1 MGERPLQGA
10 SAYLRV
16 TALLRRGDDGYLRTM
31 SRSPSRKLT
40 WLVRAGFM
48 ARGLTY
54 GIIGA
59 LALSLSLGHG
69 GETTNQQGAL
79 QLLAAQPLG
88 AVALAVAAA
97 GLLAYAVWK
106 LGQAAYGRG
115 PEGGGG
121 GHWTDR
127 LSNLAAGLIY
137 IGFFVVAASVLL
149 GRAGN
154 PSSEQRS
161 AAAGVLSWPG
171 GRLLVAGCGAVLV
184 LVALSQIREGITDR
198 FYKQL
203 KTAQI
208 DRRFDRVF
216 RIAGRIGLPAR
227 AVVFAVVGWFL
238 VRTAIDYDPNKA
250 IGVDGA
256 LRELAHQ
263 TYGSWLLGFVAA
275 GLIAFAL
282 FSFAEGVYR
291 RL

>member
-1 MGERPLQGA
+1 MGREH
-10 SAYLRV
+10 
-16 TALLRRGDDGYLRTM
+16 
-31 SRSPSRKLT
+31 SRKLT
-40 WLVRAGFM
+40 WFIRAGFVS
-48 ARGLTY
+48 RGLTY

-59 LALSLSLGHG
+59 LALSLSLGNG

-79 QLLAAQPLG
+79 QLLAGQPLG
-88 AVALAVAAA
+88 AVALALAAA

-106 LGQAAYGRG
+106 LGQAAFGRG

-121 GHWTDR
+121 NHWTDR
-127 LSNLAAGLIY
+127 LANLVAGLIY
-137 IGFFVVAASVLL
+137 IGFFVVAVNVLL
-149 GRAGN
+149 GSAGN
-154 PSSEQRS
+154 SSSEQRS

-171 GRLLVAGCGAVLV
+171 GPVIVGVAGVVLIV
-184 LVALSQIREGITDR
+184 VALAQIREGLTDR

-208 DRRFDRVF
+208 NPRFDRVF
-216 RIAGRIGLPAR
+216 RIAGRIGLTAR

-238 VRTAIDYDPNKA
+238 IKTAIDYDPNKA

-263 TYGSWLLGFVAA
+263 TYGSWLLGVVAA
-275 GLIAFAL
+275 GLIAFAF